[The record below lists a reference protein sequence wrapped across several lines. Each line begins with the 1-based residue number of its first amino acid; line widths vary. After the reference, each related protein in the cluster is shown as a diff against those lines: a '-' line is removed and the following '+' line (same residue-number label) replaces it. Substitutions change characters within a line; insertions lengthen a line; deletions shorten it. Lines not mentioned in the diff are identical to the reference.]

1 MAEDSSSAGESGYQ
15 MENALGDTLETER
28 RGCGIAKEDFSLAKN
43 FALPGEGR
51 KLQIGANAGNA
62 FNRHTGWFLNGAV
75 VRLDSGL
82 SAGYRRVELFRFTRT
97 CSSESHTIGFH
108 QLGTHTYEATCRAR
122 SS

>member
-1 MAEDSSSAGESGYQ
+1 

-62 FNRHTGWFLNGAV
+62 FSAALSVVAVSIASNERGGPEIDDAPSTPRSKSWVGSTPLSGW
-75 VRLDSGL
+75 RELDSVARVKIEVIPNRL
-82 SAGYRRVELFRFTRT
+82 RYR
-97 CSSESHTIGFH
+97 
-108 QLGTHTYEATCRAR
+108 A
-122 SS
+122 

>member
-1 MAEDSSSAGESGYQ
+1 MRIWVWSAKHSWRVASSRPESIPSSLLWMAEDSSSAGESGYQ

-62 FNRHTGWFLNGAV
+62 FNRHTWWFLNGAV
-75 VRLDSGL
+75 
-82 SAGYRRVELFRFTRT
+82 
-97 CSSESHTIGFH
+97 
-108 QLGTHTYEATCRAR
+108 GTPG
-122 SS
+122 